1 MPLLRTASAL
11 PEISG
16 AIDTDYSADYIY
28 YETRGDYRNYLGDSG
43 TRDEQRYLDSAEL
56 RQQACIEP
64 LCINYLG
71 STLILGLTE
80 ARYNPWLESFSPW
93 EGITE
98 LRLTHWGRFVLD
110 HSREIPQW
118 RSPGCIGYSD
128 EGNLAVLK
136 RDSPRCRMLLEKTG
150 DEIAPGKFHI
160 CRESIYRACGNAAD
174 LEEIIIEL
182 QQSSDGP
189 MPDSWDIFFDS
200 LRKRTLMLESDENWI
215 LFQLPSSREITK
227 ELIENRDFDG
237 VFLKVEGFRILV
249 HNSRLEEFRRLLQ
262 KHGFFPQI

>member
-1 MPLLRTASAL
+1 M
-11 PEISG
+11 
-16 AIDTDYSADYIY
+16 
-28 YETRGDYRNYLGDSG
+28 
-43 TRDEQRYLDSAEL
+43 
-56 RQQACIEP
+56 
-64 LCINYLG
+64 
-71 STLILGLTE
+71 ILGLTE

-93 EGITE
+93 EGIIE

-118 RSPGCIGYSD
+118 KSPGCIGYSD

-136 RDSPRCRMLLEKTG
+136 REFPRCRMLLEKTG

-215 LFQLPSSREITK
+215 LFQLPRSREITK

-249 HNSRLEEFRRLLQ
+249 HNSRLEEFSRLLQ